1 MAEFRGISSM
11 RMFERGKKKKVG
23 EARIFIKDLMISVK
37 ISQKKI
43 LLPFFFVIEFLNRS
57 INRTVGFLCREG
69 NKILLKLV

>member
-43 LLPFFFVIEFLNRS
+43 LLPFFFVVEFLNRS
-57 INRTVGFLCREG
+57 INRIERR
-69 NKILLKLV
+69 ILLSRRK

>member
-43 LLPFFFVIEFLNRS
+43 LLPFFFVVEFLNRS
-57 INRTVGFLCREG
+57 INRIERRIPLSRR
-69 NKILLKLV
+69 K

>member
-57 INRTVGFLCREG
+57 INRTVRIPLSRR
-69 NKILLKLV
+69 K

>member
-23 EARIFIKDLMISVK
+23 GARIFIKDLMISVK

-57 INRTVGFLCREG
+57 INRTVRIPLSRR
-69 NKILLKLV
+69 K

>member
-23 EARIFIKDLMISVK
+23 GARIFIKDLMISVK

-43 LLPFFFVIEFLNRS
+43 LLPFFFVVEFLNRS
-57 INRTVGFLCREG
+57 INRIERR
-69 NKILLKLV
+69 ILLSRRK